1 MRERRWNN
9 CLNTTHPGG
18 RFKKILLQCDKTAS
32 IYLQMF
38 QNGFYKNV
46 SVDFLKNCDVQRR
59 EIWAIFS
66 RLALRERYKVA
77 RNLSRT
83 KHKLALWIKI
93 RIRTKPKNFLCKK
106 NSIPTIF
113 LTLYAVA
120 WPPPLFPVTLH
131 KSVLLVQQG
140 VEISRI
146 AYKKG
151 LVPASNQYIE
161 LSVVG

>member
-1 MRERRWNN
+1 M
-9 CLNTTHPGG
+9 
-18 RFKKILLQCDKTAS
+18 
-32 IYLQMF
+32 
-38 QNGFYKNV
+38 
-46 SVDFLKNCDVQRR
+46 DFLKNCDVQRR

-77 RNLSRT
+77 RNISRT

-93 RIRTKPKNFLCKK
+93 RLRTKPKYFLCKK

-146 AYKKG
+146 AYKRG
-151 LVPASNQYIE
+151 LFLQAINNSIHRAQCGRIRTKRSIDLILLHRSQLLILGLQNRWRAGKF
-161 LSVVG
+161 VGYRKI